1 MTSAVQE
8 SFENFENLKFDPFK
22 SKDVL
27 LNDSNDPDK
36 NFYNNIKAANTQYY
50 LLSELLSLTEK
61 LRITSETF
69 SMIHINV
76 RSAKKNLE
84 TLKNFLSQIGSFL
97 KVLCLTE
104 TWFDD
109 RTSESSLYQL
119 PQYSYSSK
127 QELFL

>member
-22 SKDVL
+22 LKDVL

-36 NFYNNIKAANTQYY
+36 KFYNNIKATNTQYY

-76 RSAKKNLE
+76 RSAKKNFE

-119 PQYSYSSK
+119 PQHSYSSK